1 MTVGLDRGGEEI
13 VGRGVQPG
21 VVVCSTSG
29 LQRISSRLKAQTTIR
44 PKEIAGFRIGVLI
57 IPAARIIS
65 QGPKLILDTLRS
77 LSLIKVHFCFSSPEQ
92 DACDLADDGQL

>member
-1 MTVGLDRGGEEI
+1 MTVGLGRGKEEI

-21 VVVCSTSG
+21 VAACSISG

-44 PKEIAGFRIGVLI
+44 PKEIAGFRIGLMI

-65 QGPKLILDTLRS
+65 QDPKLFLGTLRS
-77 LSLIKVHFCFSSPEQ
+77 LSLTKVPHCLSSP
-92 DACDLADDGQL
+92 D